1 LVDGLIN
8 GGSSMKFKT
17 LFKNEKL
24 QTVTLGIAVALM
36 LSLYVFMF
44 IDTLFGGKD
53 PAMEESL
60 KRQKQIVETVKQLQK
75 QPKE

>member
-1 LVDGLIN
+1 
-8 GGSSMKFKT
+8 MKFKT